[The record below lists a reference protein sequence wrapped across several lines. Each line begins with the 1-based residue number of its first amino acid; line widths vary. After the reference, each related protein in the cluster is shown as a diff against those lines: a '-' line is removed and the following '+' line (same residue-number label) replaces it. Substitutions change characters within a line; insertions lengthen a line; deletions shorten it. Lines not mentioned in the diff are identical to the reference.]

1 MEKKPHICTIDQLAA
16 ETGISSYTIRQWL
29 ISGELKHLKS
39 GKKYLIN
46 YDVFLAFLG
55 SDVPEETKTM

>member
-1 MEKKPHICTIDQLAA
+1 MERKPHICTIDQLAA
-16 ETGISSYTIRQWL
+16 ETGVSAYTIRSWL
-29 ISGELKHLKS
+29 KSGELKHLKS